1 MVTIFQGVFSNNSAN
16 AAEYTFVWLA
26 IGSMTVARTDGIM
39 RVKAYS
45 IPAPM
50 IRENAAKGA
59 KGEPLAP

>member
-1 MVTIFQGVFSNNSAN
+1 
-16 AAEYTFVWLA
+16 
-26 IGSMTVARTDGIM
+26 MTVARTDGIM